1 MPQYEIQI
9 PGKGTFEVTSPEPLS
24 DAQAYMA
31 ALQQASAAPPPQDK
45 TGFMSSLGAATRA
58 GFGEAAS
65 GIGSLLDSEGLTK
78 FGQRQQEKAAQA
90 FTPTSEKD
98 IEAASERGMIPE
110 AGAYFKKYVSE
121 PAGQAIGSLLGRY
134 GAPIAGGAAAA
145 AFAPEAAAIGTIGA
159 GTVGFAATNAPIHI
173 GENIARQKEQ
183 GQAPDYMSATV
194 AGLGQAALDSLGG
207 EILAGPMRGILGK
220 TAVEQATPL
229 AKRVLAGEITS
240 GEAAAQLS
248 GKLRSVV
255 QSTAQ
260 NAAVGT
266 GMMVGDE
273 ALRRAAANQG
283 ITDPEAIKTYI
294 EQAKAALEVAPLF
307 GLAHGLGMPGKG
319 RDVLAR
325 ADAERMGK
333 ENAAAEAQA
342 AQDKAAADAQAA
354 QTQAA
359 EAARRQT
366 PEFAQQA
373 ATTWNGFQQQLNDLV
388 ARTKTKVDPN
398 DLMAIQDI
406 KDAKQQIKDLKKS
419 NEFQQAFKDF
429 RETTGVR
436 AKLKEQQDAADA
448 QLKAQQDAEAAR
460 QSEAAR
466 QKEISTTLEAAKQKQ
481 NPAEGI
487 QGYQERIPGLEPMET
502 ENVAP
507 APAVDVAAKRS
518 EFLQKQQELE
528 QLMEAHQQ
536 KESDA
541 LAQGDIDAH
550 EKLRPQRQLLAN
562 EQDYI
567 KKQLDAL
574 GATPV
579 ETSLDSITT
588 KLAKKKQALKNMA
601 GEGYDP
607 VKADKLIAEI
617 RALEESAKTAQPT
630 QLDLEKGPDGF
641 GKATK
646 EQVSESTKDFNLR
659 TYEPQGY
666 NENQQASLFDQPYA
680 DYLGDQEQLDKM
692 RKEGVSE
699 AELTAMEKK
708 HIPQGV
714 TEQLDMFGHPL
725 AGGVVTG
732 EKAAAPKSRAEL
744 VAELRIARV
753 TGNRAAASELVEKI
767 RDMDAQAAG
776 YKGERKTMDTKGL
789 TQAAVPF
796 AKPAMPGQQPL
807 RTKQQQ
813 AYADARAKAYADMV
827 AIVSK
832 YNQGKAKL
840 PELESA
846 RKTLV
851 ENLIGDIEATRG
863 SRVEDTEAQ
872 QIRRQANE
880 LLHDLVTRFGD
891 TRNLSQK
898 GRALFIPSQ
907 DSEGRFTSEGQYP
920 TVESRAPGKQTF
932 ANPHAASLAIKEGLD
947 AIRNKAV
954 SQGTTTAERTITPD
968 NTTKEALQ
976 KALAAAEA
984 KNLPPEQAR
993 TLEQIQDS
1001 IDLINADTDK
1011 RNTAAEYVYRA
1022 SNGLAIDPALAKDV
1036 KALFTKSTD
1045 TARQLEL
1052 NNKWGEELR
1061 GRIFNTPEEF
1071 ERFLAGDALQQMR
1084 SNMGIVRPTL
1094 ARLAARTEPFVA
1106 RAKEYAA
1113 QIEALDKQYQQMRS
1127 DREAQLEQLKT
1138 MSAKDQEREYVAR
1151 ADAETKLREAEG
1163 NLKTLVDKLDKEL
1176 HGLQAAYIEAEQAL
1190 SFSVKTSED
1199 ITKAIEKNRAGF
1211 EKNEADTLNKL
1222 ITAKET
1228 LSGLMD
1234 KYTQLQ
1240 LKDKQVGPG
1249 MDWSTALGSFKQRP
1263 DVIETQKEVGRLT
1276 KKLREQLARDPANSR
1291 VMAFLDKD
1299 LDLQMQFE
1307 DEMDMMDVA
1316 AKQFDDA
1323 RTKLYEA
1330 KQKQDRSTKNK
1341 KALKEANAE
1350 IDAAKKAS
1358 AETESS
1364 IAERKETVRKLEE
1377 ELGVERVTGTK
1388 LEKGTLAKESFE
1400 QVILKSTDAEKE
1412 LTDQLAALRTK
1423 AAPVQR
1429 AGTGALEAF
1438 IRQRDK
1444 AKAVREETQL
1454 EREERDKVQKRLENE
1469 QTERLKAIPGE
1480 KISFEGRRKLLETLD
1495 ATPERLNELDDII
1508 HDPKSS
1514 AKEVTEAEQK
1524 KKSLEAKADSI
1535 AKLVSNDPELHNATV
1550 AAIDKRI
1557 EKVKE
1562 NIGKVTASLQKKAA
1576 AKTITSR
1583 KKELAKYKQELREL
1597 ELKRETKRGVSREA
1611 LNVSREKELPS
1622 EPGALEQLRSAY
1634 EAAVK
1639 DGATE
1644 VEYQGKAYPIKD
1656 IAQALAPRKMGPIVK
1671 KTVTAGNIRTGDTST
1686 SGERMLATRNK
1697 PTQAGTTRPVTS
1709 LQAQRG
1715 AAKDVAK
1722 QQAEKRM
1729 DEIDAMRPKI
1739 AAAIDKAEA
1748 ENDTTRF
1755 ENLKKLENAHAK
1767 EYEQLEKTMSYIPK
1781 PTKGMTA
1788 AQIAEQKERVRN
1800 RVGEEKDLYQT
1811 TQEGE
1816 AVPLSEQAN
1825 SELKRGSVAGALA
1838 DVADNSKDELNRTVA
1853 QRLKMLLGE
1862 TKATIDDNLK
1872 TDEGIAAHGAASTNG
1887 REIWLN
1893 GKTGLNE
1900 ETLLHESVH
1909 AATERILKM
1918 PEDQLSKEQL
1928 AAKRELQALHEAIQ
1942 NDPDITSADAKG
1954 NLSEF
1959 VAEAL
1964 SNKELQD
1971 QLRNKKWTLKNA
1983 WNSFKK
1989 IIMDMLGIKVPENML
2004 DATLASADTLFA
2016 RPEKLVEPQAPTKD
2030 VFRVAKYDPKVSE
2043 AGKLAERLIATQRP
2057 LGERLNA
2064 NAFGR
2069 GSMEFMVKMVDQYAP
2084 LEKISKQMD
2093 ALNGTQMMHYLR
2105 MVGQRMNLL
2114 GQAVG
2119 VGAPELKK
2127 ITRADGR
2134 AEWVYQAK
2142 EGPSL
2147 VGVAKALQP
2156 ANQLAGSPEAANN
2169 LFSLYSIAKRA
2180 ESVGLEK
2187 LNYKNLTQAQVD
2199 KAMAEIKAVPGLE
2212 ATFKNAHA
2220 EYEKFNRNMVQFG
2233 VDTGVFSKEM
2243 AQKMTQN
2250 GDYVPYYRENGDG
2263 SISMMMGNERIQNM
2277 GNVKDQPYLH
2287 ELVGG
2292 DQRIADFMTSS
2303 VNNANMILEMG
2314 LRNQATKNVAFEL
2327 EKLGMAKIGNGNV
2340 RSGPDVIKYKLDG
2353 KDKFAVIENTPDDI
2367 PPELLVKGMEGIP
2380 VQTSALL
2387 KLAGIPSR
2395 VLREMFV
2402 ANPISAGRI
2411 LFKDT
2416 ISSAMTSGS
2425 NFDGIRAAMRNVG
2438 DNLMERRGIS
2448 GGEVYTGLPQD
2459 LTKILRQV
2467 QSGKPGW
2474 ESLLAKAN
2482 VLHAKADAMTRQIRY
2497 ESYLKQGLSEM
2508 EANHMALESM
2518 NFTRRGISPSIHVLN
2533 TLHPF
2538 LNSQI
2543 QGLNTLIKAIRGN
2556 MPLNEKLRIREKII
2570 KRGMLLG
2577 AATMLY
2583 SSLMQ
2588 DDETYQNALP
2598 EQKYNNFF
2606 VPFPGLDEKVRVP
2619 IPFEAGIMFKSI
2631 PEALMNYMYGHDK
2644 EAAEGMR
2651 QAVLKLIPG
2660 GESYGVPQILLPGVE
2675 TALGKSLHTGRDIE
2689 SRHEQS
2695 LAPGMRTRES
2705 TTGLAAELGELL
2717 NISPVKLDHL
2727 IGGYTG
2733 QLGLTVT
2740 QMASSLVFGP
2750 KMAGPEVAKH
2760 WSQEPLIGSTFQPK
2774 DAGAVVED
2782 AYQMM
2787 TEASQVKA
2795 TYQDLLK
2802 KGKRAEAEAYLN
2814 KNAEEYAKSGISS
2827 KFTSGMTQFMNAINA
2842 TKLRTDLTP
2851 EQKMQEIDK
2860 IKAQRTSF
2868 AEQMKAAATTVG
2880 KTTPQPALQ

>member
-1 MPQYEIQI
+1 
-9 PGKGTFEVTSPEPLS
+9 
-24 DAQAYMA
+24 MA
-31 ALQQASAAPPPQDK
+31 
-45 TGFMSSLGAATRA
+45 
-58 GFGEAAS
+58 
-65 GIGSLLDSEGLTK
+65 
-78 FGQRQQEKAAQA
+78 
-90 FTPTSEKD
+90 KD
-98 IEAASERGMIPE
+98 IKELSEYYVKADLLEDKINSGKVRLPEEKPPKVIVKPSRAQKKAVAEKLASE
-110 AGAYFKKYVSE
+110 
-121 PAGQAIGSLLGRY
+121 
-134 GAPIAGGAAAA
+134 
-145 AFAPEAAAIGTIGA
+145 
-159 GTVGFAATNAPIHI
+159 
-173 GENIARQKEQ
+173 
-183 GQAPDYMSATV
+183 
-194 AGLGQAALDSLGG
+194 
-207 EILAGPMRGILGK
+207 
-220 TAVEQATPL
+220 
-229 AKRVLAGEITS
+229 
-240 GEAAAQLS
+240 
-248 GKLRSVV
+248 
-255 QSTAQ
+255 
-260 NAAVGT
+260 
-266 GMMVGDE
+266 
-273 ALRRAAANQG
+273 
-283 ITDPEAIKTYI
+283 
-294 EQAKAALEVAPLF
+294 
-307 GLAHGLGMPGKG
+307 
-319 RDVLAR
+319 
-325 ADAERMGK
+325 
-333 ENAAAEAQA
+333 
-342 AQDKAAADAQAA
+342 
-354 QTQAA
+354 QAA
-359 EAARRQT
+359 EAAKRANAPTTSGEALTRSEAQKARE
-366 PEFAQQA
+366 PEKSTYTGKGIGQEGLSKHDEERLERLLKRKA
-373 ATTWNGFQQQLNDLV
+373 AG
-388 ARTKTKVDPN
+388 
-398 DLMAIQDI
+398 
-406 KDAKQQIKDLKKS
+406 
-419 NEFQQAFKDF
+419 
-429 RETTGVR
+429 
-436 AKLKEQQDAADA
+436 AKL
-448 QLKAQQDAEAAR
+448 
-460 QSEAAR
+460 
-466 QKEISTTLEAAKQKQ
+466 
-481 NPAEGI
+481 N
-487 QGYQERIPGLEPMET
+487 
-502 ENVAP
+502 
-507 APAVDVAAKRS
+507 
-518 EFLQKQQELE
+518 
-528 QLMEAHQQ
+528 
-536 KESDA
+536 
-541 LAQGDIDAH
+541 
-550 EKLRPQRQLLAN
+550 
-562 EQDYI
+562 
-567 KKQLDAL
+567 
-574 GATPV
+574 
-579 ETSLDSITT
+579 
-588 KLAKKKQALKNMA
+588 
-601 GEGYDP
+601 
-607 VKADKLIAEI
+607 
-617 RALEESAKTAQPT
+617 
-630 QLDLEKGPDGF
+630 
-641 GKATK
+641 
-646 EQVSESTKDFNLR
+646 
-659 TYEPQGY
+659 
-666 NENQQASLFDQPYA
+666 
-680 DYLGDQEQLDKM
+680 
-692 RKEGVSE
+692 
-699 AELTAMEKK
+699 
-708 HIPQGV
+708 
-714 TEQLDMFGHPL
+714 
-725 AGGVVTG
+725 
-732 EKAAAPKSRAEL
+732 
-744 VAELRIARV
+744 
-753 TGNRAAASELVEKI
+753 
-767 RDMDAQAAG
+767 
-776 YKGERKTMDTKGL
+776 
-789 TQAAVPF
+789 
-796 AKPAMPGQQPL
+796 
-807 RTKQQQ
+807 
-813 AYADARAKAYADMV
+813 
-827 AIVSK
+827 
-832 YNQGKAKL
+832 
-840 PELESA
+840 
-846 RKTLV
+846 
-851 ENLIGDIEATRG
+851 
-863 SRVEDTEAQ
+863 
-872 QIRRQANE
+872 
-880 LLHDLVTRFGD
+880 
-891 TRNLSQK
+891 
-898 GRALFIPSQ
+898 
-907 DSEGRFTSEGQYP
+907 
-920 TVESRAPGKQTF
+920 
-932 ANPHAASLAIKEGLD
+932 
-947 AIRNKAV
+947 
-954 SQGTTTAERTITPD
+954 
-968 NTTKEALQ
+968 
-976 KALAAAEA
+976 AAE
-984 KNLPPEQAR
+984 
-993 TLEQIQDS
+993 
-1001 IDLINADTDK
+1001 
-1011 RNTAAEYVYRA
+1011 
-1022 SNGLAIDPALAKDV
+1022 
-1036 KALFTKSTD
+1036 
-1045 TARQLEL
+1045 
-1052 NNKWGEELR
+1052 
-1061 GRIFNTPEEF
+1061 
-1071 ERFLAGDALQQMR
+1071 
-1084 SNMGIVRPTL
+1084 
-1094 ARLAARTEPFVA
+1094 
-1106 RAKEYAA
+1106 
-1113 QIEALDKQYQQMRS
+1113 
-1127 DREAQLEQLKT
+1127 
-1138 MSAKDQEREYVAR
+1138 
-1151 ADAETKLREAEG
+1151 
-1163 NLKTLVDKLDKEL
+1163 
-1176 HGLQAAYIEAEQAL
+1176 
-1190 SFSVKTSED
+1190 
-1199 ITKAIEKNRAGF
+1199 
-1211 EKNEADTLNKL
+1211 
-1222 ITAKET
+1222 
-1228 LSGLMD
+1228 
-1234 KYTQLQ
+1234 
-1240 LKDKQVGPG
+1240 
-1249 MDWSTALGSFKQRP
+1249 
-1263 DVIETQKEVGRLT
+1263 
-1276 KKLREQLARDPANSR
+1276 
-1291 VMAFLDKD
+1291 
-1299 LDLQMQFE
+1299 
-1307 DEMDMMDVA
+1307 
-1316 AKQFDDA
+1316 
-1323 RTKLYEA
+1323 
-1330 KQKQDRSTKNK
+1330 
-1341 KALKEANAE
+1341 
-1350 IDAAKKAS
+1350 
-1358 AETESS
+1358 
-1364 IAERKETVRKLEE
+1364 
-1377 ELGVERVTGTK
+1377 
-1388 LEKGTLAKESFE
+1388 
-1400 QVILKSTDAEKE
+1400 
-1412 LTDQLAALRTK
+1412 
-1423 AAPVQR
+1423 
-1429 AGTGALEAF
+1429 EAF
-1438 IRQRDK
+1438 IK
-1444 AKAVREETQL
+1444 AKA
-1454 EREERDKVQKRLENE
+1454 KVQPSGINE
-1469 QTERLKAIPGE
+1469 
-1480 KISFEGRRKLLETLD
+1480 
-1495 ATPERLNELDDII
+1495 
-1508 HDPKSS
+1508 
-1514 AKEVTEAEQK
+1514 
-1524 KKSLEAKADSI
+1524 
-1535 AKLVSNDPELHNATV
+1535 
-1550 AAIDKRI
+1550 
-1557 EKVKE
+1557 
-1562 NIGKVTASLQKKAA
+1562 
-1576 AKTITSR
+1576 
-1583 KKELAKYKQELREL
+1583 
-1597 ELKRETKRGVSREA
+1597 
-1611 LNVSREKELPS
+1611 
-1622 EPGALEQLRSAY
+1622 
-1634 EAAVK
+1634 
-1639 DGATE
+1639 
-1644 VEYQGKAYPIKD
+1644 
-1656 IAQALAPRKMGPIVK
+1656 PRKF
-1671 KTVTAGNIRTGDTST
+1671 
-1686 SGERMLATRNK
+1686 
-1697 PTQAGTTRPVTS
+1697 QA
-1709 LQAQRG
+1709 
-1715 AAKDVAK
+1715 
-1722 QQAEKRM
+1722 
-1729 DEIDAMRPKI
+1729 
-1739 AAAIDKAEA
+1739 
-1748 ENDTTRF
+1748 
-1755 ENLKKLENAHAK
+1755 
-1767 EYEQLEKTMSYIPK
+1767 
-1781 PTKGMTA
+1781 
-1788 AQIAEQKERVRN
+1788 
-1800 RVGEEKDLYQT
+1800 

-1816 AVPLSEQAN
+1816 TVPLSEQAN

-1971 QLRNKKWTLKNA
+1971 QLRNKQWTLKNA
-1983 WNSFKK
+1983 WDSFKK
-1989 IIMDMLGIKVPENML
+1989 ILMDMLGIKVPENML

-2069 GSMEFMVKMVDQYAP
+2069 GSMESMVKMVDQYAP

-2187 LNYKNLTQAQVD
+2187 LNYKHLTQAQVD

-2508 EANHMALESM
+2508 EASHMALESM

-2619 IPFEAGIMFKSI
+2619 IPFEAGSMFKSI

-2660 GESYGVPQILLPGVE
+2660 GESYGVPQILAPGIE
-2675 TALGKSLHTGRDIE
+2675 TALGKSFYTGRDIE

-2851 EQKMQEIDK
+2851 EQKMQEIDN

-2868 AEQMKAAATTVG
+2868 AEQIKAAATTVG